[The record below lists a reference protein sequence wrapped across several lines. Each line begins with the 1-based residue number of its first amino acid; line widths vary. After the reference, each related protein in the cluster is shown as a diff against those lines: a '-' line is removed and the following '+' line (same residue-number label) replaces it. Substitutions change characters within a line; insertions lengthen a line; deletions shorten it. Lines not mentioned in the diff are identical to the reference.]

1 MANQDELY
9 LSAEEAAGLLG
20 VNLPT
25 LYAYVGRK
33 NIRSVKIEGSRKRRY
48 WAADIQRLV
57 KGSRNGGDG
66 TPGKR
71 GADSH
76 SSLTLLTEDGL
87 YYRGRDVNELVETAT
102 VEEVAEMFWQVP
114 GAFGDA
120 LPHMPAGVPQLLELY
135 GHTTV
140 IEKAIALFPLVERE
154 NPKAFDLS
162 PEGYARTGADVV
174 RWLAALVVGA
184 TAPDTRPLHEFIAS
198 SCGVDQRFADLIRR
212 MLILCID
219 HELDH
224 STYSVRAAAN
234 TGITPYYA
242 AITGLATA
250 RGRRV
255 AYGRNEAVSHL
266 LEDICNAKDPAE
278 PILQYYSQGGDIPGF
293 CANAHTAHHVHSVA
307 DPRAI
312 NLKKTLDAMFAED
325 PDYLR
330 LLKAMQV
337 AEELV
342 QHPAEFILL
351 VSFVGRKL
359 NLGGQE
365 LALAAVARLI
375 GWIAHACEQYNQHP
389 LIRHRARYTGTLPG

>member
-1 MANQDELY
+1 MTQQDELY
-9 LSAEEAAGLLG
+9 LSAEEAAALLG

-33 NIRSVKIEGSRKRRY
+33 NIRSLKVEGSRKRRY

-57 KGSRNGGDG
+57 KGPKNSEAG
-66 TPGKR
+66 GKR
-71 GADSH
+71 SVDSY

-87 YYRGRDVNELVETAT
+87 YYRGRDINELVETAT

-114 GAFGDA
+114 GAFGSS
-120 LPHMPAGVPQLLELY
+120 LPHMPVGVEQLLELY
-135 GHTTV
+135 ANTTV
-140 IEKAIALFPLVERE
+140 IEKAIALFPLVERV

-174 RWLAALVVGA
+174 RWFAALVVGKS
-184 TAPDTRPLHEFIAS
+184 APEPRPLHEFIAS
-198 SCGVDQRFADLIRR
+198 SCGGDQRFADLIRR

-234 TGITPYYA
+234 TGVTPYYA

-250 RGRRV
+250 RGRRI

-266 LEDICNAKDPAE
+266 LDDICNAKDPAE

-293 CANAHTAHHVHSVA
+293 CANAHSAHHVHNI
-307 DPRAI
+307 DPRAVS
-312 NLKKTLDAMFAED
+312 LKKTLDGMFADDAE
-325 PDYLR
+325 YLR
-330 LLKAMQV
+330 LLKAMKV

-342 QHPAEFILL
+342 QRPAEFILL

-375 GWIAHACEQYNQHP
+375 GWFAHASEQYNQQP
-389 LIRHRARYTGTLPG
+389 LTRHRARYTGTLPS

>member
-33 NIRSVKIEGSRKRRY
+33 NIRSLKVEGSRKRRY
-48 WAADIQRLV
+48 WAADIHRLV
-57 KGSRNGGDG
+57 KGTKNGDS

-71 GADSH
+71 SGDSY

-87 YYRGRDVNELVETAT
+87 YYRGRDINELVEQAS

-114 GAFGDA
+114 GAFGTS
-120 LPHMPAGVPQLLELY
+120 LPHMPPNVEPLLELY
-135 GHTTV
+135 AHTTV
-140 IEKAIALFPLVERE
+140 IEKAIALFPLIERE
-154 NPKAFDLS
+154 NPKAFDLT

-174 RWLAALVVGA
+174 RWFAALVVGA
-184 TAPDTRPLHEFIAS
+184 TAPSNQPLHEFIAS
-198 SCGVDQRFADLIRR
+198 SCQVDQRFADLIRR

-234 TGITPYYA
+234 TGVTPYYA

-250 RGRRV
+250 RGRRI
-255 AYGRNEAVSHL
+255 AYGRNEAVGHL
-266 LEDICNAKDPAE
+266 LDDVCNAKDPAE

-293 CANAHTAHHVHSVA
+293 CANVHSIA

-312 NLKKTLDAMFAED
+312 SLKGTLDAMFADD
-325 PDYLR
+325 PEYLR
-330 LLKAMQV
+330 LLKAMKV

-342 QHPAEFILL
+342 QRPAEFILL
-351 VSFVGRKL
+351 ASFVGRKL

-375 GWIAHACEQYNQHP
+375 GWIAHASEQYNQQP
-389 LIRHRARYTGTLPG
+389 LVRHRARYTGTLPS

>member
-1 MANQDELY
+1 MTQQDELY
-9 LSAEEAAGLLG
+9 LSAEEAAALLG

-33 NIRSVKIEGSRKRRY
+33 NIRSLKVEGSRKRRY

-57 KGSRNGGDG
+57 KGPKGGEG
-66 TPGKR
+66 GGKR
-71 GADSH
+71 TVDSY

-87 YYRGRDVNELVETAT
+87 YYRGRDINELVETAT

-114 GAFGDA
+114 GAFGST
-120 LPHMPAGVPQLLELY
+120 LPHMPEGIDQLLGLY
-135 GHTTV
+135 ANTTV
-140 IEKAIALFPLVERE
+140 IEKAIALFPLVERA

-174 RWLAALVVGA
+174 RWFAALVVGA
-184 TAPDTRPLHEFIAS
+184 NVPDTRPLHEFLAS

-234 TGITPYYA
+234 TGVTPYYA

-266 LEDICNAKDPAE
+266 LDDICNAKDPAE

-293 CANAHTAHHVHSVA
+293 CANAHSAHHVHSIA

-312 NLKKTLDAMFAED
+312 SLKKTLDAMFADDAE
-325 PDYLR
+325 YLR

-342 QHPAEFILL
+342 QRPVEFILL

-359 NLGGQE
+359 NLAGQE

-375 GWIAHACEQYNQHP
+375 GWFAHASEQYNQQP
-389 LIRHRARYTGTLPG
+389 LIRHRARYTGALPG

>member
-9 LSAEEAAGLLG
+9 LSAEEAASLLG
-20 VNLPT
+20 VNLTT

-33 NIRSVKIEGSRKRRY
+33 NIRSMKVEGSRKRRY
-48 WAADIQRLV
+48 WAADIHRLV
-57 KGSRNGGDG
+57 KGNRGGDSPS
-66 TPGKR
+66 TRRASP
-71 GADSH
+71 DSN

-87 YYRGRDVNELVETAT
+87 YYRGRDVNELVEQAT

-114 GAFGDA
+114 GAFGDT
-120 LPHMPAGVPQLLELY
+120 LPHMPEGVAPLLELY
-135 GHTTV
+135 AHTTV
-140 IEKAIALFPLVERE
+140 TEKAIALFPLVERE

-174 RWLAALVVGA
+174 RWFAALVVGA

-198 SCGVDQRFADLIRR
+198 SCGVDERFADLIRR
-212 MLILCID
+212 LLILCID

-234 TGITPYYA
+234 TGVTPYYA
-242 AITGLATA
+242 AITGLAAA
-250 RGRRV
+250 RGRRI
-255 AYGRNEAVSHL
+255 AYGRSEAVSRL
-266 LEDICNAKDPAE
+266 LSDVCNAKDPAE

-293 CANAHTAHHVHSVA
+293 CANAHSAHRVHSIA

-312 NLKKTLDAMFAED
+312 SLKRTLDAMFAED
-325 PDYLR
+325 AEYLR
-330 LLKAMQV
+330 LLKAMKV

-342 QHPAEFILL
+342 QRPAEFILL

-359 NLGGQE
+359 GLDGQE
-365 LALAAVARLI
+365 LTLAAVARLI
-375 GWIAHACEQYNQHP
+375 GWIAHACEQYNQQP
-389 LIRHRARYTGTLPG
+389 LVRHRARYTGALPG

>member
-9 LSAEEAAGLLG
+9 LTAEEAAGLLG

-33 NIRSVKIEGSRKRRY
+33 NIRSMKVEGSRKRRY
-48 WAADIQRLV
+48 WAADIQRLA
-57 KGSRNGGDG
+57 KGNRNGESA
-66 TPGKR
+66 GKR
-71 GADSH
+71 GSADSH

-87 YYRGRDVNELVETAT
+87 YYRGRDIHELVEKAT

-114 GAFGDA
+114 GAFGNT
-120 LPHMPAGVPQLLELY
+120 LPHMPAGVTQLLELY
-135 GHTTV
+135 GHTSVT
-140 IEKAIALFPLVERE
+140 EKAIALFPLVERE
-154 NPKAFDLS
+154 NPKAFDLT

-174 RWLAALVVGA
+174 RWFAALVVGA
-184 TAPDTRPLHEFIAS
+184 NAPDTRPLHEFIAS
-198 SCGVDQRFADLIRR
+198 SCGVDHHFADLIRR

-234 TGITPYYA
+234 TGVTPYYA

-250 RGRRV
+250 RGRRI

-266 LEDICNAKDPAE
+266 LDDVCNAKDPAE

-293 CANAHTAHHVHSVA
+293 CANVHSIA

-312 NLKKTLDAMFAED
+312 SLKGTLDTMFADD
-325 PDYLR
+325 PEYLR

-342 QHPAEFILL
+342 QRPVEFILL
-351 VSFVGRKL
+351 VSFVGRKF

-365 LALAAVARLI
+365 LTLAAVARLI
-375 GWIAHACEQYNQHP
+375 GWIAHASEQYNQQP
-389 LIRHRARYTGTLPG
+389 LIRHRARYTGTLPS

>member
-9 LSAEEAAGLLG
+9 LSAEEAASLLG

-57 KGSRNGGDG
+57 KGAKNGDSS
-66 TPGKR
+66 PGKR
-71 GADSH
+71 GSADSY

-87 YYRGRDVNELVETAT
+87 YYRGRDINELVETAT

-114 GAFGDA
+114 AAFGSS

-154 NPKAFDLS
+154 NPKAFDLT

-174 RWLAALVVGA
+174 RWFAALVVGA
-184 TAPDTRPLHEFIAS
+184 SAPDARPLHEFIAS

-234 TGITPYYA
+234 TGVTPYYA

-250 RGRRV
+250 RGRRI

-266 LEDICNAKDPAE
+266 LDDVCNAKDPAE

-293 CANAHTAHHVHSVA
+293 CANVHSVA

-312 NLKKTLDAMFAED
+312 SLKGTLDTMFADD
-325 PDYLR
+325 PEYLR
-330 LLKAMQV
+330 LLKAMKV

-342 QHPAEFILL
+342 QRPAEFILF

-375 GWIAHACEQYNQHP
+375 GWIAHASEQYNQQP
-389 LIRHRARYTGTLPG
+389 LVRHRARYTGTLPG

>member
-33 NIRSVKIEGSRKRRY
+33 NIRSLKVEGSRKRRY

-57 KGSRNGGDG
+57 KGSNKNSEG
-66 TPGKR
+66 TSSKR
-71 GADSH
+71 GNADSY

-87 YYRGRDVNELVETAT
+87 YYRGRDINELVETAT

-114 GAFGDA
+114 GAFSTT
-120 LPHMPAGVPQLLELY
+120 LPHMPSGVATLLELFA
-135 GHTTV
+135 HTTV
-140 IEKAIALFPLVERE
+140 IEKAIALFPLIERV
-154 NPKAFDLS
+154 NPKSFDLS

-174 RWLAALVVGA
+174 RWFAALVVGA
-184 TAPDTRPLHEFIAS
+184 AAPDTRPLHEFIAS
-198 SCGVDQRFADLIRR
+198 SCNLDQRFADLIRR

-234 TGITPYYA
+234 TGVTPYYA

-250 RGRRV
+250 RGRRI
-255 AYGRNEAVSHL
+255 AYGRNEAVSRL

-293 CANAHTAHHVHSVA
+293 CANVHSLA
-307 DPRAI
+307 DPRAVS
-312 NLKKTLDAMFAED
+312 LKGTLDGMFSDD
-325 PDYLR
+325 PEYLR
-330 LLKAMQV
+330 LLKAMKV

-342 QHPAEFILL
+342 QRPAEFILL

-365 LALAAVARLI
+365 LALAAVARVI
-375 GWIAHACEQYNQHP
+375 GWIAHASEQYNQQP
-389 LIRHRARYTGTLPG
+389 LVRHRARYTGALPN

>member
-9 LSAEEAAGLLG
+9 LSAEEAARLLD

-33 NIRSVKIEGSRKRRY
+33 NIRSIKVEGSRKRRY
-48 WAADIQRLV
+48 WAADVQRLV
-57 KGSRNGGDG
+57 KGTKNGGS

-71 GADSH
+71 GNVDSH

-87 YYRGRDVNELVETAT
+87 YYRGRDINELVETAT

-114 GAFGDA
+114 GAFGTT
-120 LPHMPAGVPQLLELY
+120 LPHMPAGVAQLLELY
-135 GHTTV
+135 GHTSVT
-140 IEKAIALFPLVERE
+140 EKAIALFPLVERE

-174 RWLAALVVGA
+174 RWFAALVVGA

-212 MLILCID
+212 MLILSID

-224 STYSVRAAAN
+224 CTYSVRAAAN
-234 TGITPYYA
+234 TGVTPYYA
-242 AITGLATA
+242 AITGLATV
-250 RGRRV
+250 RGRRI
-255 AYGRNEAVSHL
+255 AYGRNEAVSRL
-266 LEDICNAKDPAE
+266 LDDVCNAKDPAE

-293 CANAHTAHHVHSVA
+293 CANVHSIA

-312 NLKKTLDAMFAED
+312 NLKGTLDGMFADD

-342 QHPAEFILL
+342 QRPAEFILL

-359 NLGGQE
+359 NLYGQE
-365 LALAAVARLI
+365 LTLAAVARLI
-375 GWIAHACEQYNQHP
+375 GWIAHASEQFSQQP
-389 LIRHRARYTGTLPG
+389 MVRHRASYTGALPS

>member
-1 MANQDELY
+1 MTQPDELY
-9 LSAEEAAGLLG
+9 LSAEEAAALLG

-33 NIRSVKIEGSRKRRY
+33 NIRSLKVEGSRKRRY

-57 KGSRNGGDG
+57 KGPKNGE
-66 TPGKR
+66 PGAKR
-71 GADSH
+71 SVDSY

-87 YYRGRDVNELVETAT
+87 YYRGRDIHELVETAT

-114 GAFGDA
+114 GAFGTT
-120 LPHMPAGVPQLLELY
+120 LPHMPAGIDQLLALY
-135 GHTTV
+135 AHTTV
-140 IEKAIALFPLVERE
+140 IEKAIALFPLVERA

-174 RWLAALVVGA
+174 RWFAALVVGSNV
-184 TAPDTRPLHEFIAS
+184 PDTRPLHEFIAS
-198 SCGVDQRFADLIRR
+198 SCGGDPRFADLIRR

-234 TGITPYYA
+234 TGVTPYYA

-266 LEDICNAKDPAE
+266 LDDICNAKDPAE

-293 CANAHTAHHVHSVA
+293 CANAHTAHLVHTTA

-312 NLKKTLDAMFAED
+312 SLKKTLDSMFADDAE
-325 PDYLR
+325 YR
-330 LLKAMQV
+330 SLLKAMAV

-342 QHPAEFILL
+342 QRPVEFILL

-375 GWIAHACEQYNQHP
+375 GWFAHASEQYNQQP
-389 LIRHRARYTGTLPG
+389 LVRHRARYTGALPG